1 MMSVLMYVR
10 ACPICELSYTVG
22 PHAYHDRDLPLP
34 LPLLLLLESLESL
47 ESLGKARV
55 WLPPERLFLRRI
67 GSG

>member
-1 MMSVLMYVR
+1 VLMYVR

-22 PHAYHDRDLPLP
+22 PHAYHDRDLPLV
-34 LPLLLLLESLESL
+34 LESL